1 MLATAT
7 DYRLGWILREGD
19 TIQTADATYTITGE
33 PIGLGGSSVLYPA
46 SKSGSHLEYAIKE
59 CFPAKPAVYQR
70 TRGIVRTADPNDELN
85 QSKLTEFRKMISR
98 EKELGQEIRNTT
110 MRAVSVWDELIPVSI
125 TIGGEDFR
133 EVSNG
138 GFSVLERMDKKGRF
152 FNELLG
158 DIREVCPPE
167 DRRTTFGLPSIQ
179 LTVQIMEQALRALKQ
194 VHDAGYYF
202 GDMSGS
208 NLLLTECDLEKNHVG
223 IGHLIDFGS
232 TRKLEADGYTSPIIN
247 EPVFSTDGFRPFEIR
262 DHKDGE
268 LRLGKQADIYSAG
281 CLFLRCVLSEHKI
294 KTLGDSP
301 SAGSNILTEVNGK
314 AIGCSGSALLLVNEI
329 LDKATQYVPKDRYAD
344 ASEMLDA
351 ILELKKYTEPPKFL
365 LPSNLSSPDY
375 WVPRSRDTELSAIVK
390 SLNEGETVFLHGVGG
405 IGKTECAIQLAKRLN
420 PPRGAYLVHFQN
432 SMKDTILRMN
442 FSGYKYVPKQKGLS
456 LEDLAESEYRERLD
470 ILREHYRDTV
480 LIVDNFDVD
489 NKTLDELRR
498 EPAFKDFL
506 GLDLNRIFTTRYP
519 VGRKEWEIREL
530 SETALLDMMRYYC
543 SDSSITDEQYL
554 AILKEIQNHT
564 LTTMLIAR
572 TLEESWG
579 DITPEMILDA
589 LRNSRLAQ
597 EDYPEVVSD
606 QNRSYQQK
614 QIYEHLKALFDLSGM
629 SEDALIALHCISLLP
644 EDGIDYHILK
654 DALHAEGKNELRNLL
669 KRGWIKR
676 SAQSKITVHPV
687 ISEVCLGEIPYN
699 LQTQD
704 FLIHLQNRFQANN
717 CNYRERLQIARC
729 FAKTADVLD
738 VSHIVFAPQAAFMFL
753 ELGLYS
759 SALHYSQNALTTLK
773 SIATYDEQTYY
784 KLAQIYNQLAAAC
797 CGLKN
802 INSALDNGLKA
813 VDIAE
818 QHLPA
823 HRELLANFYNNLAL
837 YYGYSGNLRSKLN
850 YVKKGIDIW
859 ESIHKPDSLALAKGY
874 NNLGTTYSETG
885 NYQLGEYYL
894 RKAIQIYEKQNQ
906 YNNPDLALSYN
917 NLARTYSLQNNS
929 ESAEKFFAK
938 AETVINTENN
948 LGHPLYA
955 MILSSI
961 GTFYLSIADSTH
973 KESMYE
979 RALDYFKK
987 AERFAHYQAD
997 PDFVLIGQIYSNIAY
1012 CNNKIGNS
1020 SEKANDLCNLLWTG
1034 EFANRQR
1041 IQFLKDYHG

>member
-1 MLATAT
+1 MSTGKA
-7 DYRLGWILREGD
+7 DYRLEWILREGD

-614 QIYEHLKALFDLSGM
+614 QIYEHLKALFVVNHLD
-629 SEDALIALHCISLLP
+629 EDAQRIFSYASLFP
-644 EDGIDYHILK
+644 NDGILVSFLTQLIH
-654 DALHAEGKNELRNLL
+654 KNDKEKIKWLVKL
-669 KRGWIKR
+669 GWIISFDRDVSWVDEWWYRGLNIPLDKKMLR
-676 SAQSKITVHPV
+676 IHPLIREV
-687 ISEVCLGEIPYN
+687 ICNEIPEYEQYC
-699 LQTQD
+699 LI
-704 FLIHLQNRFQANN
+704 FLG
-717 CNYRERLQIARC
+717 
-729 FAKTADVLD
+729 K
-738 VSHIVFAPQAAFMFL
+738 
-753 ELGLYS
+753 
-759 SALHYSQNALTTLK
+759 
-773 SIATYDEQTYY
+773 
-784 KLAQIYNQLAAAC
+784 
-797 CGLKN
+797 
-802 INSALDNGLKA
+802 
-813 VDIAE
+813 
-818 QHLPA
+818 
-823 HRELLANFYNNLAL
+823 
-837 YYGYSGNLRSKLN
+837 
-850 YVKKGIDIW
+850 
-859 ESIHKPDSLALAKGY
+859 
-874 NNLGTTYSETG
+874 
-885 NYQLGEYYL
+885 
-894 RKAIQIYEKQNQ
+894 
-906 YNNPDLALSYN
+906 
-917 NLARTYSLQNNS
+917 
-929 ESAEKFFAK
+929 
-938 AETVINTENN
+938 
-948 LGHPLYA
+948 
-955 MILSSI
+955 
-961 GTFYLSIADSTH
+961 
-973 KESMYE
+973 
-979 RALDYFKK
+979 
-987 AERFAHYQAD
+987 
-997 PDFVLIGQIYSNIAY
+997 
-1012 CNNKIGNS
+1012 
-1020 SEKANDLCNLLWTG
+1020 
-1034 EFANRQR
+1034 
-1041 IQFLKDYHG
+1041 LKDYYYTVRDGEYRWAEEFYDDGEVNNPNYPYIAGCLIIASNMLPKHKSRLLHDAGEILWDLHDTRTIACFQEAVALEEKNLTSERFLAECYISLGDAYSNYFLGDEDPRKALEYTTKAIKLMEAGVENGEFDTSEVAKAYHKLAYKYHFAGDDESFAYWMEKCVRTSLQCWDPNHPRINSGYKCLAEAYRYLLAHYKERVIRKKYLEHKLANGGFPFEHQQIEYQSMLTDAEYAERITYAEKRLAECSLFISRTNESNL